1 MTKMKRIMVVEDEPN
16 IRNLLF
22 DVLSDEGYQV
32 SLVKDG
38 QDSLNQLRNRRF
50 DLLITNVEMPR
61 VDGIALLK
69 KMKRAR
75 RKEKVIVMTGKS
87 TKQEDLRKQIPL
99 AIPLLF
105 KPFQM
110 SKLLDIVSLTL
121 NLRNRQT
128 MKKRIRPIQKEKEAL
143 HAV

>member
-1 MTKMKRIMVVEDEPN
+1 MVVEDEPN